1 MRIALVCAAA
11 SLAGCSTDRQLL
23 ELKRDRLLRIEQQV
37 LATKIGVEQ
46 GSFDPRRYDVYL
58 ALDADIFERALGS
71 FKGTTINFDASG
83 RPIALTVQELQMKF
97 RQGSPEVNLS
107 VVAKDVRTGLTAR
120 LAMDS
125 RLLIEGDLAR
135 PNTMTARIV
144 ATRLVPEVS
153 WGPFDVAKTSF
164 VKALLSLEAQRLTE
178 KLPAMTIPVSSDFVF
193 GEPAR
198 SVDSGQLATGNG
210 SWIRGT
216 VSYPSTRTQGA
227 IVVRNILFLPNGIH
241 LFANVEGL

>member
-125 RLLIEGDLAR
+125 RLLHNED
-135 PNTMTARIV
+135 
-144 ATRLVPEVS
+144 
-153 WGPFDVAKTSF
+153 
-164 VKALLSLEAQRLTE
+164 
-178 KLPAMTIPVSSDFVF
+178 
-193 GEPAR
+193 
-198 SVDSGQLATGNG
+198 
-210 SWIRGT
+210 GT
-216 VSYPSTRTQGA
+216 
-227 IVVRNILFLPNGIH
+227 
-241 LFANVEGL
+241 